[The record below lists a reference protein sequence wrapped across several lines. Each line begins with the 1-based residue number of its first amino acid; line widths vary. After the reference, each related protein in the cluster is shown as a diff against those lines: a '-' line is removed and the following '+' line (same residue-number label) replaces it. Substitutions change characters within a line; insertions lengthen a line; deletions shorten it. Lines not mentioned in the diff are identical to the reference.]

1 MHAKT
6 RYEKFPQNLLK
17 NLHFKYL
24 RNEERIKTQMSPATT
39 TVAATSRKI
48 GFLGL
53 GMMGQGMASVL
64 LNSFKNT
71 NKKNVG
77 EEQDALTV
85 WNRTISKAD
94 ALKANGAFVA
104 NSPQEMAKSG
114 CSIVYAMLADPKASV
129 SVAEQFA
136 EGLRENKGT
145 RF

>member
-1 MHAKT
+1 MRTCDACKKT
-6 RYEKFPQNLLK
+6 FPKTSNYK
-17 NLHFKYL
+17 TSISYL
-24 RNEERIKTQMSPATT
+24 TERERIKTQMSAT

-64 LNSFKNT
+64 LNSFKA
-71 NKKNVG
+71 NKKNG
-77 EEQDALTV
+77 EQDALTV

-136 EGLRENKGT
+136 EGLRENKGM

>member
-1 MHAKT
+1 
-6 RYEKFPQNLLK
+6 
-17 NLHFKYL
+17 
-24 RNEERIKTQMSPATT
+24 MSPATT

-71 NKKNVG
+71 NKKNG
-77 EEQDALTV
+77 EQEQDALTV

>member
-1 MHAKT
+1 
-6 RYEKFPQNLLK
+6 
-17 NLHFKYL
+17 
-24 RNEERIKTQMSPATT
+24 MSAT
-39 TVAATSRKI
+39 TVATTSRKI

-64 LNSFKNT
+64 LNSFKAKSN
-71 NKKNVG
+71 NGG
-77 EEQDALTV
+77 EQQDALTV

-136 EGLRENKGT
+136 EGLRENRGM

>member
-1 MHAKT
+1 
-6 RYEKFPQNLLK
+6 
-17 NLHFKYL
+17 
-24 RNEERIKTQMSPATT
+24 MSAPT

-71 NKKNVG
+71 NKKNG
-77 EEQDALTV
+77 EQDALTV

>member
-1 MHAKT
+1 
-6 RYEKFPQNLLK
+6 
-17 NLHFKYL
+17 
-24 RNEERIKTQMSPATT
+24 MSATT

-71 NKKNVG
+71 NKKNG
-77 EEQDALTV
+77 EQMDALTV

>member
-1 MHAKT
+1 MHAK
-6 RYEKFPQNLLK
+6 KLSPKPQTYK
-17 NLHFKYL
+17 TSISYL
-24 RNEERIKTQMSPATT
+24 TKRERIKIQMSAT
-39 TVAATSRKI
+39 TVATTSRKI

-64 LNSFKNT
+64 LNSFKA
-71 NKKNVG
+71 NKKNG
-77 EEQDALTV
+77 EQDALTV

-136 EGLRENKGT
+136 EGLRENKGM

>member
-1 MHAKT
+1 MHAK
-6 RYEKFPQNLLK
+6 KLSPKPQTSK
-17 NLHFKYL
+17 TSISYL
-24 RNEERIKTQMSPATT
+24 TERERIKTQMSAT

-64 LNSFKNT
+64 LNSFKAKSN
-71 NKKNVG
+71 NG
-77 EEQDALTV
+77 GEQDALTV

-136 EGLRENKGT
+136 EGLRENKGM

>member
-1 MHAKT
+1 
-6 RYEKFPQNLLK
+6 
-17 NLHFKYL
+17 
-24 RNEERIKTQMSPATT
+24 MSAT
-39 TVAATSRKI
+39 TVATTSRKI

-64 LNSFKNT
+64 LNSFKA
-71 NKKNVG
+71 NKKNG
-77 EEQDALTV
+77 EQDALTV

-114 CSIVYAMLADPKASV
+114 CSIVYAMLANPKASV

>member
-1 MHAKT
+1 
-6 RYEKFPQNLLK
+6 
-17 NLHFKYL
+17 
-24 RNEERIKTQMSPATT
+24 MSPATT
-39 TVAATSRKI
+39 TVATTSRKI

-64 LNSFKNT
+64 LNSFKTT
-71 NKKNVG
+71 NKKNG

>member
-1 MHAKT
+1 
-6 RYEKFPQNLLK
+6 
-17 NLHFKYL
+17 
-24 RNEERIKTQMSPATT
+24 MSPATT
-39 TVAATSRKI
+39 TVATTSRKI

-71 NKKNVG
+71 NKKNG
-77 EEQDALTV
+77 DALTV